1 MGASNDLVVPM
12 HLTKKPASN
21 ATHLQKISKI
31 TQINEEIQQSV
42 HSSIEFRESR
52 EQIMSIIKPDEA
64 EEEEDV
70 PQYDDHKIITK
81 IQTPK
86 RDTVFTK
93 VV

>member
-1 MGASNDLVVPM
+1 
-12 HLTKKPASN
+12 
-21 ATHLQKISKI
+21 
-31 TQINEEIQQSV
+31 V
-42 HSSIEFRESR
+42 HSSIEFKESR
-52 EQIMSIIKPDEA
+52 EQIMQIIRPDEV

>member
-1 MGASNDLVVPM
+1 
-12 HLTKKPASN
+12 
-21 ATHLQKISKI
+21 
-31 TQINEEIQQSV
+31 V

-52 EQIMSIIKPDEA
+52 EQIMQIIKPDEL

-70 PQYDDHKIITK
+70 PQFEDKKIIAKVKTL
-81 IQTPK
+81 K

>member
-1 MGASNDLVVPM
+1 
-12 HLTKKPASN
+12 
-21 ATHLQKISKI
+21 
-31 TQINEEIQQSV
+31 V

-52 EQIMSIIKPDEA
+52 EQIMSIIKP
-64 EEEEDV
+64 EEGEDEEDV
-70 PQYDDHKIITK
+70 PQYDEHKIITK

>member
-1 MGASNDLVVPM
+1 
-12 HLTKKPASN
+12 
-21 ATHLQKISKI
+21 
-31 TQINEEIQQSV
+31 
-42 HSSIEFRESR
+42 
-52 EQIMSIIKPDEA
+52 MSIIKPDEA

>member
-1 MGASNDLVVPM
+1 MA
-12 HLTKKPASN
+12 
-21 ATHLQKISKI
+21 
-31 TQINEEIQQSV
+31 
-42 HSSIEFRESR
+42 
-52 EQIMSIIKPDEA
+52 IIKPDEV

-93 VV
+93 VVSSPPKTKENNNFDFFRKMNKVPLKLLK